1 MFVGVFVLLCFFLVI
16 YYLVGACKGLRR
28 GYLSVTS
35 IRNTRSEKLPLS
47 SAFFLRMLLISS
59 SVGPSC
65 SARALISSRR
75 SDSSS
80 SLSGFVL
87 LRCILLFLLL
97 FSCRFLLCIR
107 LRVGFLLL
115 VFFRWILL
123 FVGFCSGLVC
133 CRLACGFLRWFFLD
147 YNNVCLLKFPSLYS

>member
-1 MFVGVFVLLCFFLVI
+1 
-16 YYLVGACKGLRR
+16 
-28 GYLSVTS
+28 
-35 IRNTRSEKLPLS
+35 
-47 SAFFLRMLLISS
+47 MLLISS
-59 SVGPSC
+59 SVVPSC
-65 SARALISSRR
+65 SARAFISSSR

-123 FVGFCSGLVC
+123 FVGFCFGLVC
-133 CRLACGFLRWFFLD
+133 CRLAWDFPSVWFFFYL
-147 YNNVCLLKFPSLYS
+147 YRSPSFNLCTARFNKCYTLFFICNTINSTHYFSL